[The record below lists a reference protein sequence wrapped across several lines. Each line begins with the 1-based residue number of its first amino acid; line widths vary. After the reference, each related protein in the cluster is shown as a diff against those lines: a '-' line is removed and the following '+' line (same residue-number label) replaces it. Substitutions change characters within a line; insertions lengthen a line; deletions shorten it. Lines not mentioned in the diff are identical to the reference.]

1 MIYVNVRYG
10 LRGYS
15 HDYEI
20 RDELWQKLS
29 DYIDTNEYYRRINE
43 DTLMFIRDKYFHDFI
58 EEEAITTSEI
68 HLMREIRKLSNNA
81 NIRLRRLYVINTFNR
96 ICNHVNGDYAYFSRA
111 NASKGLYKVL
121 VSDKVRG
128 LVRPGDN
135 CEIKV
140 LPNGIWIVADI
151 VRTDDL
157 ETQLMKFKDLG
168 GNY

>member
-1 MIYVNVRYG
+1 MTYVNVRYG

-20 RDELWQKLS
+20 RDELWRKLS

-58 EEEAITTSEI
+58 EKEATTTSE
-68 HLMREIRKLSNNA
+68 LYMMREIRKLSNND
-81 NIRLRRLYVINTFNR
+81 NIIFTRLYSMNTFYRTCIDLNEESA
-96 ICNHVNGDYAYFSRA
+96 IFIKPNYNGTYQAI
-111 NASKGLYKVL
+111 L
-121 VSDKVRG
+121 SDKVRDK
-128 LVRPGDN
+128 VRVGDK
-135 CEIKV
+135 CVIKV
-140 LPNGIWIVADI
+140 LPNQVWIVTDI

>member
-1 MIYVNVRYG
+1 MFINAR
-10 LRGYS
+10 LDNYS
-15 HDYEI
+15 LDYEI
-20 RDELWQKLS
+20 RDELWWKLY
-29 DYIDTNEYYRRINE
+29 DYVGTNEYYRRINE

-58 EEEAITTSEI
+58 EKEATTISEI
-68 HLMREIRKLSNNA
+68 HLMREIRKLSENA

-96 ICNHVNGDYAYFSRA
+96 ICNHVDGDYAYFSRA

-157 ETQLMKFKDLG
+157 ETQLIKFKDLG

>member
-1 MIYVNVRYG
+1 MIFINAR
-10 LRGYS
+10 LDNYS
-15 HDYEI
+15 LDYEI

-29 DYIDTNEYYRRINE
+29 DFIDTNEYYRRINE

-58 EEEAITTSEI
+58 EKEATTISEI

-128 LVRPGDN
+128 LVRSGDN